1 MKNSD
6 FIPLLK
12 PGQCIFADRGFTESE
27 RAFLTI
33 PSFLRGAAK
42 LTGQQ
47 ATETRTT
54 AGVRVWVENAIQRLK
69 DFHAVSGTSPNRMNK
84 KIPDDM
90 VIVACALC
98 NLMPPLI
105 K

>member
-1 MKNSD
+1 M
-6 FIPLLK
+6 
-12 PGQCIFADRGFTESE
+12 
-27 RAFLTI
+27 TI

-47 ATETRTT
+47 AMETHTI
-54 AGVRVWVENAIQRLK
+54 AGVQIRVENAIKRLK

-84 KIPDDM
+84 KILDDM

>member
-1 MKNSD
+1 MITTTSYVTASD
-6 FIPLLK
+6 LI
-12 PGQCIFADRGFTESE
+12 ASE

-33 PSFLRGAAK
+33 PSFLHGVAM
-42 LTGQQ
+42 LTVQQ
-47 ATETRTT
+47 AMETSTT
-54 AGVRVWVENAIQRLK
+54 AGVRIWVENAIQRLK
-69 DFHAVSGTSPNRMNK
+69 DICAISGTSPNRMNK
-84 KIPDDM
+84 KILDNM